1 MSIVMSILDI
11 LGTVAFSLSGAIE
24 AMKKRMDMLGVL
36 VLGLITAVGGG
47 IIRDIIIGRFPPTV
61 FRSPN
66 NALVAIITALTTFLV
81 AAIFN
86 KKSIWKAGVLNW
98 ILYISDAI
106 GLGAFTV
113 HGIRFVEHNT
123 GYTSFALLLFVGVI
137 TGVGGGILR
146 DIFAGNMP
154 FIFRKHVYATA
165 SIAGALCYLLLCKI
179 AGTEISTVVSVLLVV
194 VIRILAT
201 KYEWNLPRVNLEDNK
216 DNQEVI

>member
-47 IIRDIIIGRFPPTV
+47 I
-61 FRSPN
+61 
-66 NALVAIITALTTFLV
+66 
-81 AAIFN
+81 
-86 KKSIWKAGVLNW
+86 
-98 ILYISDAI
+98 
-106 GLGAFTV
+106 
-113 HGIRFVEHNT
+113 
-123 GYTSFALLLFVGVI
+123 
-137 TGVGGGILR
+137 LR

-165 SIAGALCYLLLCKI
+165 SIAGALCYLLLSKI

>member
-66 NALVAIITALTTFLV
+66 NALIAIITALTAFLV

-86 KKSIWKAGVLNW
+86 KKSIWKGGVLNW
-98 ILYISDAI
+98 LLYI
-106 GLGAFTV
+106 
-113 HGIRFVEHNT
+113 
-123 GYTSFALLLFVGVI
+123 
-137 TGVGGGILR
+137 
-146 DIFAGNMP
+146 
-154 FIFRKHVYATA
+154 
-165 SIAGALCYLLLCKI
+165 
-179 AGTEISTVVSVLLVV
+179 
-194 VIRILAT
+194 
-201 KYEWNLPRVNLEDNK
+201 
-216 DNQEVI
+216 